1 MRSST
6 HCLSSVTASTYMF
19 VESSDSWSSH
29 SAIVAMA
36 NQPKICCAYDSAIEI
51 AAFPTARVQHAKSL
65 MPFALQSHTQHSS
78 ERNIGRHMLR
88 ATYGDDSA
96 PSGAGGGRVLYHA
109 SARPGRHRP
118 DTRIPR
124 GKECARQRRAEPV
137 VCDRLQSRAPAE
149 HVSDL
154 PRRSPAITRSR
165 VGARPVPDRRA
176 TR

>member
-6 HCLSSVTASTYMF
+6 HRLSSVPASTYMF
-19 VESSDSWSSH
+19 VLESSDSWSSH

-88 ATYGDDSA
+88 ATYGDEGVVRRA
-96 PSGAGGGRVLYHA
+96 GAG
-109 SARPGRHRP
+109 
-118 DTRIPR
+118 
-124 GKECARQRRAEPV
+124 RAH
-137 VCDRLQSRAPAE
+137 DS
-149 HVSDL
+149 
-154 PRRSPAITRSR
+154 RRSPVRGVSPKHHRLA
-165 VGARPVPDRRA
+165 AAA
-176 TR
+176 T